1 MLAGYASARMFP
13 QGWVSFALTI
23 LGGTCFVLAL
33 LQRIH
38 RVGELIP
45 ILLRSRLLVASICA
59 LLCLASRL
67 YYQETERTLMP
78 PSLSLEQEEKAV
90 LLQRLGTATEREG
103 WDVQLVSGTHQGKTL
118 RLYTQTHLHPSIGD
132 TLVLSL
138 ERLRPLT
145 SYSNQHSYQSYLL
158 SQGIVATG
166 RTSILS
172 LHPTRTSKL
181 LFSHPSLFFLR
192 YRELLLQHVHE
203 LRLSPYAE
211 TLLVGITLG
220 YIPRD
225 DAGKQ
230 LRSEFTSG
238 GVAHLLAV
246 SGFHLAVVVGA
257 IGYILSHL
265 PRIRR
270 RQRLC
275 WVILL
280 LCAWCFTLV
289 TGCAIPTVR
298 AAAMLSLYYGARML
312 GRPAS
317 LPEIIALPALFQ
329 LLLTPMSILSASM
342 PLTYLAI
349 LSIHLFYRPIYLSVG
364 KIRSKLIGTLWGILA
379 LTLSVQPLLLPL
391 SLYLFGYSS
400 LSFLFTALPL
410 TLLASLLIP
419 TFLIVQLLLALG
431 LSIAQPF
438 LILLEWATQMMH
450 SLANAYSS
458 LPFLQIHYTLT
469 LPQLLLIYTLLVLGL
484 IALRLHREKQKT
496 W

>member
-1 MLAGYASARMFP
+1 MFP
-13 QGWVSFALTI
+13 QRWVSFALTI

-45 ILLRSRLLVASICA
+45 ILLRSRLLVASVCA

-132 TLVLSL
+132 TLILSL

-145 SYSNQHSYQSYLL
+145 SYSNQPSYQSYLI

-172 LHPTRTSKL
+172 LRPTGASKL
-181 LFSHPSLFFLR
+181 FFSHPSLFFLR
-192 YRELLLQHVHE
+192 YREQLLQHVHE
-203 LRLSPYAE
+203 LHLSPYAE

-225 DAGKQ
+225 EAGKQ

-257 IGYILSHL
+257 TY
-265 PRIRR
+265 
-270 RQRLC
+270 
-275 WVILL
+275 
-280 LCAWCFTLV
+280 FLV
-289 TGCAIPTVR
+289 YQV
-298 AAAMLSLYYGARML
+298 
-312 GRPAS
+312 
-317 LPEIIALPALFQ
+317 
-329 LLLTPMSILSASM
+329 
-342 PLTYLAI
+342 
-349 LSIHLFYRPIYLSVG
+349 
-364 KIRSKLIGTLWGILA
+364 
-379 LTLSVQPLLLPL
+379 
-391 SLYLFGYSS
+391 
-400 LSFLFTALPL
+400 
-410 TLLASLLIP
+410 
-419 TFLIVQLLLALG
+419 
-431 LSIAQPF
+431 
-438 LILLEWATQMMH
+438 
-450 SLANAYSS
+450 
-458 LPFLQIHYTLT
+458 
-469 LPQLLLIYTLLVLGL
+469 
-484 IALRLHREKQKT
+484 
-496 W
+496 

>member
-1 MLAGYASARMFP
+1 MLVGYASARMFP

-23 LGGTCFVLAL
+23 LGGTCFILAL

-45 ILLRSRLLVASICA
+45 TLLRGRLLVVSVCT

-78 PSLSLEQEEKAV
+78 PSLTLEQEEKAL
-90 LLQRLGTATEREG
+90 LLQRLGTTIEREG
-103 WDVQLVSGTHQGKTL
+103 WDVRLVSGTHQGKTL

-138 ERLRPLT
+138 ETLRPLNT
-145 SYSNQHSYQSYLL
+145 YANRPSYQNYLL
-158 SQGIVATG
+158 SQGIIATG
-166 RTSILS
+166 RTNILYYQ
-172 LHPTRTSKL
+172 PARTSKL
-181 LFSHPSLFFLR
+181 LFTHPSLFFLR
-192 YRELLLQHVHE
+192 YRELLLQRVHE

-257 IGYILSHL
+257 IGYVLLRL
-265 PRIRR
+265 PGIRR
-270 RQRLC
+270 RQRLG
-275 WVILL
+275 WAILL
-280 LCAWCFTLV
+280 LCAWCFTFV

-329 LLLTPMSILSASM
+329 LLLSPTSILSASM

-364 KIRSKLIGTLWGILA
+364 KIKSKLIGNLWGMLA
-379 LTLSVQPLLLPL
+379 LTLSVQPLLFPL

-410 TLLASLLIP
+410 MLLASLLIS
-419 TFLIVQLLLALG
+419 TFLIVLLLLALG

-438 LILLEWATQMMH
+438 LAPLEWATQMMH
-450 SLANAYSS
+450 SLTNAYSS
-458 LPFLQIHYTLT
+458 QPLLQLHYSLS
-469 LPQLLLIYTLLVLGL
+469 LPQLLLIYTLLFLSL
-484 IALRLHREKQKT
+484 IALRLHRERQEV